1 MATNDDHTTIL
12 GSSGQDSPWP
22 GPFSE
27 GERYVKTMVSQVM
40 TKDLSAVE
48 EEDSILEAV
57 RIFHSQRIS
66 GIPVVRSNWILTGY
80 LSEGDILRAALPT
93 YVEVLMQHS
102 FLDNSEGSLF
112 DRLQALGRRRVKE
125 FMCTDP
131 VSVDTSASLM
141 AVADL
146 MLRKRLKRLPVVE
159 EGRLVGVVDRAT
171 FCGFMMDR
179 EE

>member
-1 MATNDDHTTIL
+1 M
-12 GSSGQDSPWP
+12 
-22 GPFSE
+22 
-27 GERYVKTMVSQVM
+27 KTRVSHVM
-40 TKDLSAVE
+40 TRDLSAVE

-93 YVEVLMQHS
+93 YVEILMQHS
-102 FLDNSEGSLF
+102 FLDDSEGDLF
-112 DRLQALGRRRVKE
+112 DRLQTLGRCRVKD
-125 FMCTDP
+125 FMCLTP
-131 VSVDTSASLM
+131 VSVETSASLM
-141 AVADL
+141 TVADL

-171 FCGFMMDR
+171 FCGFMMNHEDWVHANR
-179 EE
+179 